1 MAKDTTVRVELTKAL
16 VAGLEFNSPVVGLTP
31 NGALITG
38 ELAPKTKDWV
48 LRDKSLPGFMVR
60 VYASKKVF
68 QVQRKM
74 TSRLDPIDALNSAP
88 IKRVVG
94 TVGELSV
101 ADARK
106 TAQHWLGLMAKGIDP
121 LQQLRAEA
129 KAQARER
136 ARDAKT
142 FGVFY
147 ESYMNDTDGVSA
159 ATASDRQKIPKWME
173 KSPLWRVPMHE
184 LEFEAVDNAIS
195 PLFRSA
201 LGSEKKPAWGPV
213 KPGLAT
219 AWKIYRY
226 CSAAY
231 TSYVGQQGLE
241 FARGTS
247 PFATVRKKRKWP
259 ATSARTT
266 FLDAE
271 EESNRNW
278 LIRLVAMRDEPSPS
292 LSVFADF
299 LLIALIWG
307 GRRRETQLVQ
317 WEHLDLEKGVGRFV
331 AANTKGKRDHYFPLT
346 PWAIEILTRRRE
358 RNKETGRDYD
368 WVFPSVH
375 HDKPISDHGAALEAL
390 KKETGVWL
398 TAHDLRRTVATE
410 TAELTG
416 IDSLTVSLT
425 LAHSG
430 GNASRTQRYIQSR
443 VKLLR
448 PIFEQRERR
457 LRELAGLQTIAAES
471 SPIDTLIEFLQTA
484 KDDPAERTA
493 ISKKVEGILL
503 MLK

>member
-1 MAKDTTVRVELTKAL
+1 MAKDTTVRVELTKAV
-16 VAGLEFNSPVVGLTP
+16 VAGLEFGSPVVGVSP
-31 NGALITG
+31 NGSLITG
-38 ELAPKTKDWV
+38 ELPPKTKDWV
-48 LRDKSLPGFMVR
+48 LRDRTLPGFMVR
-60 VYASKKVF
+60 VYPSKKVF

-74 TSRLDPIDALNSAP
+74 TSRLNPIDALNSAS

-94 TVGELSV
+94 TVGEISV

-121 LQQLRAEA
+121 LQLLRAEA
-129 KAQARER
+129 KAQAKEK
-136 ARDAKT
+136 AKDATT
-142 FGVFY
+142 FGAFFDG
-147 ESYMNDTDGVSA
+147 YMTDTDGVSE
-159 ATASDRQKIPKWME
+159 ATALDRKKIPKWMA
-173 KSPLWRVPMHE
+173 KSPLWRIPMHA
-184 LEFEAVDNAIS
+184 LDFEAVDTTIS

-201 LGSEKKPAWGPV
+201 LGTEKKPAWGPT

-266 FLDAE
+266 YLDAE
-271 EESNRNW
+271 EQSNREW
-278 LIRLVAMRDEPSPS
+278 LIRLVAMRDNPSPS

-307 GRRRETQLVQ
+307 GRRRETQLLR
-317 WEHLDLEKGVGRFV
+317 WEHLDFAKGVGHFA
-331 AANTKGKRDHYFPLT
+331 AANTKGKKDHFFPLT
-346 PWAIEILTRRRE
+346 PWAIEILNRRRE
-358 RNKETGRDYD
+358 RNKETGRDYA

-375 HDKPISDHGAALEAL
+375 HDKPISDHGAALKAL
-390 KKETGVWL
+390 QKETGVYL
-398 TAHDLRRTVATE
+398 TAHDMRRTVATE

-430 GNASRTQRYIQSR
+430 GSASRTQRYIQSR

-457 LRELAGLQTIAAES
+457 LREFAGLQAIAPES
-471 SPIDTLIEFLQTA
+471 SPLDTLIEFLEAA
-484 KDDPAERTA
+484 KNDPAERAA
-493 ISKKVEGILL
+493 IAKRVEGILL

>member
-1 MAKDTTVRVELTKAL
+1 MAKDATVRVELTKAV
-16 VAGLEFNSPVVGLTP
+16 VAGLEFNSPVVGLAP
-31 NGALITG
+31 NGSLITG
-38 ELAPKTKDWV
+38 ELAPKATDWV
-48 LRDKSLPGFMVR
+48 LRDKTLPGFMVR

-74 TSRLDPIDALNSAP
+74 KSRLNPIDALNSAP

-94 TVGELSV
+94 TVGEISV

-121 LQQLRAEA
+121 LQLLRAEA
-129 KAQARER
+129 KAQAKEK
-136 ARDAKT
+136 AKEDKT

-147 ESYMNDTDGVSA
+147 ESYMGDTDGVSV
-159 ATASDRQKIPKWME
+159 ATASDRKKIAKWME
-173 KSPLWRVPMHE
+173 RSSLWSVPMHE
-184 LEFEAVDNAIS
+184 VEFVAVDHSIS

-201 LGSEKKPAWGPV
+201 LGTEKKPAWGPA

-247 PFATVRKKRKWP
+247 PFATVRKARKWP
-259 ATSARTT
+259 ATSSRTT
-266 FLDAE
+266 FLDGE
-271 EESNRNW
+271 EESNREW
-278 LIRLVAMRDEPSPS
+278 LVRLVAMREDPSPS

-307 GRRRETQLVQ
+307 GRRRETQLIK
-317 WEHLDLEKGVGRFV
+317 WEHLDLVKGVGHFT
-331 AANTKGKRDHYFPLT
+331 AANTKGKKDHFFPLT
-346 PWAIEILTRRRE
+346 PWAIEILNHRRE

-375 HDKPISDHGAALEAL
+375 HDKPISDHGAALKAL

-410 TAELTG
+410 TAELSG
-416 IDSLTVSLT
+416 LNSLTVSMT
-425 LAHSG
+425 MAHSG
-430 GNASRTQRYIQSR
+430 GNASITQRYIQSR

-457 LRELAGLQTIAAES
+457 LRELAGLQAIAPES
-471 SPIDTLIEFLQTA
+471 SPLDTLIEFLEAA
-484 KDDPAERTA
+484 KKDPAERAA
-493 ISKKVEGILL
+493 IAKKVEGILL